1 MKISVATKNQL
12 PLVQELAQKIW
23 PNTYREILSV
33 EQLRYMLDKF
43 YSLESLKLQL
53 HSNHVFLLIQE
64 KNTFL
69 GFLDYELDYEK
80 SGKTK
85 IHKIYVL
92 PETQGQ
98 GIGKLFVIYVEEIA
112 KKANQ
117 HGILLNV
124 NRFNKAV
131 GFYENLGFNK
141 TQTLDIQIGN
151 GYLMEDYVMEKEL

>member
-1 MKISVATKNQL
+1 MEISVATKNQL

-98 GIGKLFVIYVEEIA
+98 GIGKLFFIYVEEIA

-117 HGILLNV
+117 KGILLNV

>member
-117 HGILLNV
+117 KGILLNV

-141 TQTLDIQIGN
+141 TQTLDIHIGN